1 MLSAYTV
8 AVSQSE
14 EMIWENGV
22 ADSVNLEITKQTMNI
37 KRVIFILLV
46 AVSFNVFAQSNS
58 LTKKAD
64 EAFNSGQ
71 YITAVELYDKAY
83 SKVKNNRQEKNRIL
97 WQKSECYRLLDDKER
112 AIKTYQRL
120 VKAKYYQVQPKLY
133 LYMADFQRYLSDWDA
148 AEYNY
153 KEYLKLVPNDPLAQS
168 RLESIAFAKKSIANP
183 NKYDIRNEKNLNTEW
198 NDWKPTWDEQCS
210 AITFSSSRQNEESKD
225 KDAWTGEYFSNIYSA
240 SKLKS
245 GVFGEANILNV
256 AGVNTEANE
265 GELVKITNGKT
276 TTYYFSRCN
285 VRKNLTIN
293 CAIYSSPI
301 EPVKEKGKKTNTKS
315 NNKNSK
321 KNNKNKSN
329 SKDAEPTESFVM
341 INLGDTAYN
350 YFHPAVTQDGLTLY
364 FSSNRPGGYGDY
376 DLWKATRSSVHEEFG
391 NVTNLGRTINTE
403 GKEEFPTLRGDN
415 RLYYSSDG
423 LKGIG
428 GYDIFYSDLQDGEWT
443 TPVNLGYP
451 INTPYDE
458 IGMIFNCNSEENLA
472 SEESGYFSSNREGGV
487 GGYDIYSFYR
497 APLVYT
503 LSGEVRDDK
512 SMQSIAGAKVKLLGD
527 DNTQIETRTNAEGKY
542 EFSKEQIRYNVNY
555 TLKVS
560 QVDYMNAEGKETTVG
575 LTTSKDFVH
584 NFRLLP
590 VTKEPIVLPEIR
602 YELSRWELLDQYQDS
617 LSDLLVV
624 LVNNPTYVIE
634 LGSHTDSRPY
644 PALTND
650 TLSQRRAES
659 VVEFLVAR
667 GIEPERLVAK
677 GYGDRVPRTLK
688 REATVTMGKKVYK
701 FPKGITLTDEYINS
715 LKTKGEREAAHQL
728 NRRTEFRIL
737 RTDFIPQSV
746 KDSLADAALNS
757 TIVDI
762 VSGNK
767 PQAEVDVPIV
777 YTTNHIPITMIDG
790 DKAQLYIILNG
801 AAVPAIYDETYK
813 DVAVLDWDQAMK
825 FLKTGRITK
834 DNFPDRD
841 RAFNSKG
848 EILDNAVL
856 VFQKA
861 SIGQYSAEKF
871 EVIVKSGMEHTMIL
885 NKNGLKDFGPFV
897 YSKETGEIIFDN

>member
-1 MLSAYTV
+1 
-8 AVSQSE
+8 
-14 EMIWENGV
+14 
-22 ADSVNLEITKQTMNI
+22 MNI
-37 KRVIFILLV
+37 RKVIFIVLT
-46 AVSFNVFAQSNS
+46 AMSFGVFAQTNS

-64 EAFNSGQ
+64 EAFNAQQ
-71 YITAVELYDKAY
+71 YIAAVELYDKAY

-97 WQKSECYRLLDDKER
+97 WQKSECYRFLDDKER

-133 LYMADFQRYLSDWDA
+133 LYMADFQRYLTDWDN

-153 KEYLKLVPNDPLAQS
+153 KEYLKLVPDDPLAKR
-168 RLESIAFAKKSIANP
+168 RLESIEFAKKSMANP

-198 NDWKPTWDEQCS
+198 NDWKPSWNEEGCNS
-210 AITFSSSRQNEESKD
+210 ITFSSSRNNEESKD
-225 KDAWTGEYFSNIYSA
+225 KDAWTGEYFSDIYTA
-240 SKLKS
+240 TKLKS
-245 GVFGEANILNV
+245 GLFGEAGNLGV
-256 AGVNTEANE
+256 AGINTEANE

-276 TTYYFSRCN
+276 SHYYFSRCN
-285 VRKNLTIN
+285 VKKNLTLN

-301 EPVKEKGKKTNTKS
+301 QPLEGKSGTSAKKS
-315 NNKNSK
+315 SDRNNKKNSK
-321 KNNKNKSN
+321 DSET
-329 SKDAEPTESFVM
+329 SADSWVM
-341 INLGDTAYN
+341 LDLGDTAYN
-350 YFHPAVTQDGLTLY
+350 YFHPAVTEDELTIY
-364 FSSNRPGGYGDY
+364 FSSNRPGGHGDY
-376 DLWKATRSSVHEEFG
+376 DIWMATRSSVNEPFG
-391 NVTNLGRTINTE
+391 NVTNLGNRINTE
-403 GKEEFPTLRGDN
+403 GKEEFPSLRGN

-428 GYDIFYSDLQDGEWT
+428 GYDIFMTELLDDGWSD
-443 TPVNLGYP
+443 PVNLGYP
-451 INTPYDE
+451 INTPSDE
-458 IGMIFNCNSEENLA
+458 IGIIFNCNSDDNLA

-497 APLVYT
+497 APLLYT

-512 SMQSIAGAKVKLLGD
+512 SMQSVAGAKIKLIGD
-527 DNTQIETRTNAEGKY
+527 DNTQIETRTDAEGKY
-542 EFSKEQIRYNVNY
+542 AFNNEQIRYNVNY

-560 QVDYMNAEGKETTVG
+560 QIDYMNAEGKETTVG
-575 LTTSKDFVH
+575 LTTSKDLVH
-584 NFRLLP
+584 NFRLIP
-590 VTKEPIVLPEIR
+590 IPKEPIVLPEIR
-602 YELSRWELLDQYQDS
+602 YDLSRWELLDQYQDS
-617 LSDLLVV
+617 LSDLLVI

-659 VVEFLVAR
+659 VVDFLVAR

-688 REATVTMGKKVYK
+688 REAFVTMGKRTYQ

-715 LKTKGEREAAHQL
+715 LKTREERKAAHQL

-737 RTDFIPQSV
+737 RTDFVPQYV

-757 TIVDI
+757 TVVDI

-767 PQAEVDVPIV
+767 PQTEVDIPIV
-777 YTTNHIPITMIDG
+777 YKTNRIPVTMIDG
-790 DKAQLYIILNG
+790 DKAQIYVILNG
-801 AAVPAIYDETYK
+801 AAVPAIYDERHK
-813 DVAVLDWDQAMK
+813 DAAVLDWDQAMK

-834 DNFPDRD
+834 DNFKDKD

-848 EILDNAVL
+848 EILENAVL
-856 VFQKA
+856 VFKNA

-871 EVIVKSGMEHTMIL
+871 EVIVKSGMEYTMIL
-885 NKNGLKDFGPFV
+885 NKNGLKDFGPFIFD
-897 YSKETGEIIFDN
+897 KGTGEIVFEN